1 MRKMVNAKAWRR
13 AATESIFGEDPLNV
27 STWDNTHL
35 EPIYTKLWTCTT
47 WLLAKEL
54 CLGTMNM
61 GRTVEM
67 TKIFSTFVSTYV
79 YYKTHPDKETL
90 KKWSE
95 YRQKALDIPHM
106 ERVTSKSAKTIPEV
120 NSTLGV
126 VPNGPK
132 GLGSQL
138 RDW

>member
-1 MRKMVNAKAWRR
+1 MVNAKAWRR
-13 AATESIFGEDPLNV
+13 AATESIFSEDPLKV

-67 TKIFSTFVSTYV
+67 TKIFSTFVNTYV
-79 YYKTHPDKETL
+79 YYKTYPDKETL
-90 KKWSE
+90 KKWYE
-95 YRQKALDIPHM
+95 YRQAAL
-106 ERVTSKSAKTIPEV
+106 TIPMTRASSKPKKLELDT
-120 NSTLGV
+120 STFR
-126 VPNGPK
+126 K
-132 GLGSQL
+132 EAGSEI